1 MTNGEIIRQARLSKQ
16 MTQLALAAKIGV
28 SLVVIQNI
36 EKDKDSSTRILKKV
50 CEELGLEI
58 IVQHKETNV
67 EENENDFIEEINAD

>member
-36 EKDKDSSTRILKKV
+36 EKDRDSSTRILKKV
-50 CEELGLEI
+50 CDELGLEI
-58 IVQHKETNV
+58 IVKYKETNV

>member
-16 MTQLALAAKIGV
+16 MTQLVLAAKIGV
-28 SLVVIQNI
+28 SMVVIQNI

-58 IVQHKETNV
+58 IVKHKEANV